1 MSDRFDRSVLDLLA
15 AARTVRIHTR
25 AGPGRELHRTI
36 IWIVV
41 DEEGR
46 VLVRSV
52 RGSRRGRWY
61 RELVAN
67 PVGVLEAADQRI
79 PFRAEAADDAER
91 IEACSRGFRAK
102 YRPGGSLD
110 SMLQSDILDT
120 TLELRPA

>member
-1 MSDRFDRSVLDLLA
+1 MSEFDRSVLELIDGE
-15 AARTVRIHTR
+15 RTVRIFTR
-25 AGPGRELHRTI
+25 AGPGREVHRTI
-36 IWIVV
+36 IWVVV
-41 DEEGR
+41 DDEGR

-52 RGSRRGRWY
+52 RGRRGRWY

-67 PVGVLEAADQRI
+67 PTGVLEAADQQI
-79 PFRAEAADDAER
+79 PFLAVPADDEER

-110 SMLQSDILDT
+110 SMLQPDILDT

>member
-1 MSDRFDRSVLDLLA
+1 MSTFDRSILDLLDS
-15 AARTVRIHTR
+15 ARTVRIYTR
-25 AGPGRELHRTI
+25 AGPEGKLHRTI

-52 RGSRRGRWY
+52 RGRRGRWY

-67 PVGVLEAADQRI
+67 PVGVLEAAGQQI
-79 PFRAEAADDAER
+79 PFGAVPADEVER

-102 YRPGGSLD
+102 YHPGGSLD
-110 SMLQSDILDT
+110 SMLKPETLDT
-120 TLELRPA
+120 TLELQPA